1 MSNSQVANIG
11 LGQTILRRALL
22 TPDARALTFEGQ
34 TLTCAELGDRVRRL
48 TTILRDSG
56 VVKGDRIGYIGLN
69 HPTFLE
75 LLYACGCL
83 GAVFVPL
90 NFRLTGPEVRFIAN
104 DADITVMF
112 VDDMLRPLI
121 DSEKANL
128 HCKRYLT
135 IESDADG
142 WESLIPLMTNATPAT
157 GSDQVDADDIA
168 FIMYTSGTTG
178 LPKGAMLTHGN
189 VFWNS
194 INVCF
199 GEDTM
204 TTTTLTCA
212 PLFHIG
218 GLNVTTLLS
227 LAKGIEVVLLRS
239 FDAGQVLSLIEEHKV
254 GSMFGAPTMFL
265 MMAQHESFASTD
277 LSSISTLTCGGAPVP
292 VPLIETYGDRNVS
305 FCQGYGLT
313 ETAPFASLL
322 SSDLAM
328 VKVGSAGKAP
338 MFTEVQIVDGDN
350 NPVAAGVH
358 GEVCIKGPNVMKGYW
373 NRPEATAEAI
383 DKLGWFHSGD
393 IGYLDDEDFLFLCD
407 RVKDMV
413 ISGGENVYPAEVESA
428 IYGHPDVLEVAVIG
442 VPDAKWGE
450 AVKAVCVAKPGANVD
465 VESVMS
471 WARARIAGFK
481 VPRSVDVIEALP
493 RNASGKILRK
503 DLRAPYW
510 AGYDRQVN

>member
-1 MSNSQVANIG
+1 MSNSQAANIG
-11 LGQTILRRALL
+11 LGHTILRRALL
-22 TPDARALTFEGQ
+22 TPNARALTFEGQ
-34 TLTCAELGDRVRRL
+34 TLTCAELGDQVRRL
-48 TTILRDSG
+48 TTILRDGG
-56 VVKGDRIGYIGLN
+56 VSKGDRVGYIGLN
-69 HPTFLE
+69 HPAFLE
-75 LLYACGCL
+75 VLYACGCL

-90 NFRLTGPEVRFIAN
+90 NFRLTGPEVRFITN

-112 VDDMLRPLI
+112 ADDMLRPLI

-128 HCKRYLT
+128 NCTRYLT

-142 WESLIPLMTNATPAT
+142 WESLAPLMAEAKPAH
-157 GSDQVDADDIA
+157 GSENVEADDIA

-204 TTTTLTCA
+204 TSTTLTCA

-227 LAKGIEVVLLRS
+227 LAKGIEVILLRS
-239 FDAGQVLSLIEEHKV
+239 FEAGEVLALIEEHKV

-265 MMAQHESFASTD
+265 MMAQHDNFASTD
-277 LSSISTLTCGGAPVP
+277 LSSVTALICGGAPVP
-292 VPLIETYGDRNVS
+292 VPLIKTYGERGVS

-328 VKVGSAGKAP
+328 LKVGSAGKAP
-338 MFTEVQIVDGDN
+338 MYTEVQIVDGDN

-383 DKLGWFHSGD
+383 DELGWFHSGD

-407 RVKDMV
+407 RVKDM
-413 ISGGENVYPAEVESA
+413 IITGGENVYPAEVES
-428 IYGHPDVLEVAVIG
+428 ILYGHPAIVEVAVIG
-442 VPDAKWGE
+442 LPDDKWGE
-450 AVKAVCVAKPGANVD
+450 AVTAIAVLEEGASLDLEGLRAFAGESLARYKLPSELRFID
-465 VESVMS
+465 V
-471 WARARIAGFK
+471 
-481 VPRSVDVIEALP
+481 LP
-493 RNASGKILRK
+493 RNPAGKVQKFKLK
-503 DLRAPYW
+503 DEFTS
-510 AGYDRQVN
+510 

>member
-1 MSNSQVANIG
+1 
-11 LGQTILRRALL
+11 
-22 TPDARALTFEGQ
+22 
-34 TLTCAELGDRVRRL
+34 
-48 TTILRDSG
+48 
-56 VVKGDRIGYIGLN
+56 
-69 HPTFLE
+69 
-75 LLYACGCL
+75 
-83 GAVFVPL
+83 
-90 NFRLTGPEVRFIAN
+90 
-104 DADITVMF
+104 
-112 VDDMLRPLI
+112 
-121 DSEKANL
+121 
-128 HCKRYLT
+128 
-135 IESDADG
+135 
-142 WESLIPLMTNATPAT
+142 
-157 GSDQVDADDIA
+157 
-168 FIMYTSGTTG
+168 MYTSGTTG

-239 FDAGQVLSLIEEHKV
+239 FDAGAVLALIEKHKV

-292 VPLIETYGDRNVS
+292 VPLIKTYGDRNVS

-338 MFTEVQIVDGDN
+338 MFTEVRIVDEQN

-383 DKLGWFHSGD
+383 DTQGWFHSGD

-413 ISGGENVYPAEVESA
+413 ITGGENVYPAEIES
-428 IYGHPDVLEVAVIG
+428 ILYGHPSILEVAVIG
-442 VPDAKWGE
+442 LPDDKWGE
-450 AVKAVCVAKPGANVD
+450 AVTAIAVLEKGTSLDLEELRAFAGDSLARYKLPTELRFVD
-465 VESVMS
+465 
-471 WARARIAGFK
+471 I
-481 VPRSVDVIEALP
+481 LP
-493 RNASGKILRK
+493 RNPAGKVQKFKLK
-503 DLRAPYW
+503 EQFVA
-510 AGYDRQVN
+510 

>member
-1 MSNSQVANIG
+1 MSSSQLAEIG
-11 LGQTILRRALL
+11 LGHTILRRASL
-22 TPDARALTFEGQ
+22 TPNARALTFEGQ
-34 TLTCAELGDRVRRL
+34 TWTCAELGDRVRRL
-48 TTILRDSG
+48 ATILRDGG
-56 VVKGDRIGYIGLN
+56 VSRGDRIGYIGLN
-69 HPTFLE
+69 HPAFLE
-75 LLYACGCL
+75 LLYACGCV

-90 NFRLTGPEVRFIAN
+90 NFRLTGPEVRFIGN
-104 DADITVMF
+104 DSDITVMF
-112 VDDMLRPLI
+112 ADDMLRPLI
-121 DSEKANL
+121 ESEKSNL
-128 HCKRYLT
+128 NCSRYLT
-135 IESDADG
+135 IESDAEG
-142 WESLIPLMTNATPAT
+142 WEPLAPLMESASALAE
-157 GSDQVDADDIA
+157 SEHVDADEVA

-189 VFWNS
+189 IFWNS

-227 LAKGIEVVLLRS
+227 LAKGVEVVLLRS
-239 FDAGQVLSLIEEHKV
+239 FEPGEVLRLIEEHKV

-265 MMAQHESFASTD
+265 MMAQHENFEKTD
-277 LSSISTLTCGGAPVP
+277 LSTISTLICGGAPVP
-292 VPLIETYGDRNVS
+292 VPLIETYGKRDVS

-338 MFTEVQIVDGDN
+338 MFTEVRIVDEN
-350 NPVAAGVH
+350 NNSVAAGVH

-383 DKLGWFHSGD
+383 DELGWFHSGD
-393 IGYLDDEDFLFLCD
+393 IGYLDDEDFLYLCD

-413 ISGGENVYPAEVESA
+413 ITGGENVYPAEIES
-428 IYGHPDVLEVAVIG
+428 ILYGHPAVLEVAVIG
-442 VPDAKWGE
+442 LPDEKWGE
-450 AVKAVCVAKPGANVD
+450 AVTAVAVLEDGATLD
-465 VESVMS
+465 LEGLRAFAGESL
-471 WARARIAGFK
+471 ARYKLPSELRII
-481 VPRSVDVIEALP
+481 DILP
-493 RNASGKILRK
+493 RNPAGKVQKFKLK
-503 DLRAPYW
+503 EQFTP
-510 AGYDRQVN
+510 

>member
-1 MSNSQVANIG
+1 
-11 LGQTILRRALL
+11 
-22 TPDARALTFEGQ
+22 
-34 TLTCAELGDRVRRL
+34 
-48 TTILRDSG
+48 
-56 VVKGDRIGYIGLN
+56 
-69 HPTFLE
+69 
-75 LLYACGCL
+75 
-83 GAVFVPL
+83 
-90 NFRLTGPEVRFIAN
+90 
-104 DADITVMF
+104 
-112 VDDMLRPLI
+112 
-121 DSEKANL
+121 
-128 HCKRYLT
+128 
-135 IESDADG
+135 
-142 WESLIPLMTNATPAT
+142 
-157 GSDQVDADDIA
+157 
-168 FIMYTSGTTG
+168 MYTSGTTG

-199 GEDTM
+199 SEDAM
-204 TTTTLTCA
+204 STTTLTCA

-239 FDAGQVLSLIEEHKV
+239 FDAGQVLALIEEHKV

-265 MMAQHESFASTD
+265 MMAQHENFMTTD
-277 LSSISTLTCGGAPVP
+277 LSSVTALICGGAPVP
-292 VPLIETYGDRNVS
+292 VPLIKTYGERGVS

-328 VKVGSAGKAP
+328 AKVGSAGKAP

-413 ISGGENVYPAEVESA
+413 ISGGENVYPAEVESVL
-428 IYGHPDVLEVAVIG
+428 YGHPAIVEVAVIG
-442 VPDAKWGE
+442 LPDDKWGE
-450 AVKAVCVAKPGANVD
+450 AVTAIVVLEEGATLDLEELRAFSGESLARYKQPSQLRFVD
-465 VESVMS
+465 
-471 WARARIAGFK
+471 I
-481 VPRSVDVIEALP
+481 LP
-493 RNASGKILRK
+493 RNPAGKVQKFKLK
-503 DLRAPYW
+503 EQFDC
-510 AGYDRQVN
+510 